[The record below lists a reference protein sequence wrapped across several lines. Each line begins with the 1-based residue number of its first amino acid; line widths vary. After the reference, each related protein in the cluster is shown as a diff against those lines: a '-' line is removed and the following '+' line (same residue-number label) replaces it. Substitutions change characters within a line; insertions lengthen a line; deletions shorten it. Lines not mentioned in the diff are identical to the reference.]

1 MHPER
6 QPEGTTRSS
15 DGDRKDM
22 VWIPDGTF
30 RMGSGEF
37 YIEERPVHKVAAS

>member
-1 MHPER
+1 
-6 QPEGTTRSS
+6 
-15 DGDRKDM
+15 M

-37 YIEERPVHKVAAS
+37 YIEERPVQKVAAS